1 MSLPAIQSISK
12 NPKGISFTLIF
23 DVYSTRV
30 TYDDHHIRS
39 QNIYILSH

>member
-1 MSLPAIQSISK
+1 MQSITLVINK

-23 DVYSTRV
+23 DVYSTGV

-39 QNIYILSH
+39 QCVYISGH